1 VTIKGVGTTTVT
13 ATQAAN
19 GNYTGA
25 TKTATFTVGQGSQS
39 IGAFTPIASKAYGV
53 APFAITPPVASSKL
67 GVTVTVKSGPAT
79 ISGNTVTITGVG
91 RVVLAAN
98 QAGNVNYNPA
108 SEVTTTFTVSAA
120 APTLGSF
127 SIPNKVYGS
136 AAFALTPPTSP
147 SSGAWSYSSGNA
159 AVATVS
165 GNIVTIKGVG
175 TATITATQ
183 AASGNYTRAS
193 KAGTLTVTAK

>member
-53 APFAITPPVASSKL
+53 APFAITPPVATSKL

-79 ISGNTVTITGVG
+79 ISGNTVTITGIG
-91 RVVLAAN
+91 TVVLAAN
-98 QAGNVNYNPA
+98 QAGNENYIGAP
-108 SEVTTTFTVSAA
+108 EVTTTFTVTAV
-120 APTLGSF
+120 APTIGSF
-127 SIPNKVYGS
+127 SVPSKVYGS
-136 AAFALTPPTSP
+136 EAFELTPPTST
-147 SSGAWSYSSGNA
+147 SAGAWSYTSSSSS
-159 AVATVS
+159 VATVS
-165 GNIVTIKGVG
+165 GSTVTIKGVG
-175 TATITATQ
+175 TTTDTATQ
-183 AASGNYTRAS
+183 AANGNYTGAT
-193 KAGTLTVTAK
+193 KTATFTVTAK